1 MRNPG
6 GLFPVLSANKK
17 TPFRNISLCTTSV
30 AMNFF
35 KFTMGDPDEDEGEE
49 EEEEEGVKYGMPVTF
64 SVDYFENQEPGSL
77 QSGKERV
84 RSVSLGYGFATP
96 SMEPEKDYVRFT
108 RRRTKHERPVYLRP
122 GVIAQITVSVSVA
135 SKRKRQDDRAFP
147 IAQCTVDNQMVLSAQ
162 SSHKDY
168 KNIGLEPPS
177 FAVFSE
183 RKERPSFAVTLRKDG
198 SISEVMLEITRAQLK
213 EIVDKIVHIVYFER
227 DGIAR
232 DGGRGGIPNKRSKV
246 Q

>member
-1 MRNPG
+1 
-6 GLFPVLSANKK
+6 
-17 TPFRNISLCTTSV
+17 
-30 AMNFF
+30 MNFF
-35 KFTMGDPDEDEGEE
+35 KFTMGDPDEDEDEGEE
-49 EEEEEGVKYGMPVTF
+49 EEEERGVKYGMPVTF

-84 RSVSLGYGFATP
+84 RSVSLGYGFATS

-122 GVIAQITVSVSVA
+122 GVIAQITISVNVA

-147 IAQCTVDNQMVLSAQ
+147 IAQCTVDNQMVLSA
-162 SSHKDY
+162 HEDDEK
-168 KNIGLEPPS
+168 IGLEPPS

-183 RKERPSFAVTLRKDG
+183 RRERPSFAVTLRKDN
-198 SISEVMLEITRAQLK
+198 SISEVMLEMTRAQLE
-213 EIVDKIVHIVYFER
+213 EIVDKIAHIVYFER